1 MVETHGTMRG
11 SPCLQGWLEK
21 YSVSAPRW
29 RKNWRSRLLVLWD
42 DRICWHKG
50 SLAWATDAAAGEL
63 RLEPETK
70 VLRDGPTLSIAC
82 ADRVLVLRGS
92 AQQVR
97 ARSPRAWP
105 VRLTPCSVCRQID
118 EWEQAVHSVLAPL
131 AQAAEMTPL
140 QAPAAA
146 DPIQDAAAEAQ
157 AETIVKGTSAEV
169 KEAAKAEAEKGGED
183 WAQLS
188 WQRRQKLCASAA
200 ATVLQAKIDAG
211 PQRTQTLC
219 RNLRALEPVA
229 AAATTSASSPPF
241 PKLGLGRKEVLGA
254 HHPNTLTS
262 IGNMV
267 DLLREMGRL
276 AEAEVVLGNA
286 VAVARETLGDDHLI
300 TLVLTAKA
308 ARLQHAQPGGAAAG
322 KELLAATVARMAEV
336 LGEGHQQTSKY
347 REALRE
353 ME

>member
-1 MVETHGTMRG
+1 MGCG
-11 SPCLQGWLEK
+11 
-21 YSVSAPRW
+21 
-29 RKNWRSRLLVLWD
+29 
-42 DRICWHKG
+42 
-50 SLAWATDAAAGEL
+50 AT
-63 RLEPETK
+63 K
-70 VLRDGPTLSIAC
+70 
-82 ADRVLVLRGS
+82 
-92 AQQVR
+92 
-97 ARSPRAWP
+97 
-105 VRLTPCSVCRQID
+105 
-118 EWEQAVHSVLAPL
+118 H
-131 AQAAEMTPL
+131 AAELPTP
-140 QAPAAA
+140 APGSVDLGGSTTTPHAQEPLPASP
-146 DPIQDAAAEAQ
+146 DKNPVTDTAAEAQ
-157 AETIVKGTSAEV
+157 AADIVKGTSTEV
-169 KEAAKAEAEKGGED
+169 KAAAEAEAARAGED

-211 PQRTQTLC
+211 PQHTQTLC

-322 KELLAATVARMAEV
+322 KELLAATVARMVEV
-336 LGEGHQQTSKY
+336 LGEGHQQTNKY
-347 REALRE
+347 REALRADGVIWACGLPDGLGARSSVRVLGSGVQLE
-353 ME
+353 QRPRRLVASFRVSCIL